1 MSELDPAIRERIDDL
16 LFDAVRDSTVPG
28 VSVAVVDAD
37 IDQEGATYATGVGSR
52 DLAENRPATPETLYG
67 VGSCT
72 KSFAGLA
79 ITQLVAD
86 SHLDYDDAV
95 TAYVDVE
102 VPEDV
107 TLHQLLTHSSGYPSL
122 AVSEALIR
130 RHCDIEEAG
139 VPLGDREDFYAHL
152 ANARDERAAPGERFM
167 YSNSGYYL
175 LDHVVEAVDGR
186 SFAAYVTD
194 EFLGP
199 LDMERATF
207 DVEAVREDED
217 SLTPYLVEED
227 TPEES
232 RLPDRNLGAA
242 PGGLYAPVTELANYL
257 RANLNGGYFDGTRL
271 VSEDGLARAH
281 RGHVETPS
289 GPYGYGWRRSNVL
302 GHEILGH
309 GGSIA
314 VSTAFLGF
322 VPAANVGV
330 AVGANAAGDVPT
342 PSLGKAI
349 LAALVGE
356 DPYETS
362 FFARRERYDRYV
374 GEYESYRGIRRAT
387 VERKSQF
394 LELEFQDGR
403 GGSVTLVPDDS
414 DAADG
419 TFWTLTA
426 GGNREPVEFVETEEG
441 MDVFY
446 ERWRLHSTE

>member
-1 MSELDPAIRERIDDL
+1 MPTLDPAVRDRIDDL
-16 LFDAVRDSTVPG
+16 LFDAVRDSAVPG
-28 VSVAVVDAD
+28 VSVAVLDAG
-37 IDQEGATYATGVGSR
+37 IDQTGATYATAVGSR
-52 DLAENRPATPETLYG
+52 DLAENRPATPQTLYG

-79 ITQLVAD
+79 ITQLVEDGDLDFED
-86 SHLDYDDAV
+86 SVAE
-95 TAYVDVE
+95 YVDGE

-130 RHCDIEEAG
+130 RHCDIEESG

-152 ANARDERAAPGERFM
+152 GNARDERAEPGERFM

-186 SFAAYVTD
+186 SFAAYATD

-199 LDMERATF
+199 LDMDRATF
-207 DVEAVREDED
+207 DIETVRDDED
-217 SLTPYLVEED
+217 SLTPYLVEEE

-232 RLPDRNLGAA
+232 SLPDRDLGAA

-257 RANLNGGYFDGTRL
+257 RANLAGGEFEGTTL

-281 RGHVETPS
+281 RGHVETPA
-289 GPYGYGWRRSNVL
+289 GPYGYGWRRSDVL
-302 GHEILGH
+302 GHEVVGH

-322 VPAANVGV
+322 VPESNVGV
-330 AVGANAAGDVPT
+330 AVGANAAGDVPMS
-342 PSLGKAI
+342 SLGKAV

-362 FFARRERYDRYV
+362 FFARRERYDSYV
-374 GEYESYRGIRRAT
+374 GEYESYRGVRRAT
-387 VERKSQF
+387 VERDGRF
-394 LELEFQDGR
+394 LELEFQDGL
-403 GGSVTLVPDDS
+403 GGNVTLVPDDP

-419 TFWTLTA
+419 AFWTLTA
-426 GGNREPVEFVETEEG
+426 GGNREPVEFVETEDG
-441 MDVFY
+441 VDLFY
-446 ERWRLHSTE
+446 ERWRLHST

>member
-1 MSELDPAIRERIDDL
+1 MPGLDPDVRTRIDDL
-16 LFDAVRDSTVPG
+16 LFDAVRDSAVPG

-37 IDQEGATYATGVGSR
+37 VDQEGATYATGVGSR

-79 ITQLVAD
+79 ITQLVEAGDLDFED
-86 SHLDYDDAV
+86 SV
-95 TAYVDVE
+95 TKYVDVD
-102 VPEDV
+102 VPDDV

-130 RHCDIEEAG
+130 RHCDIEESG

-152 ANARDERAAPGERFM
+152 ANAGEERAEAGERFM

-186 SFAAYVTD
+186 SFAEYATD
-194 EFLGP
+194 EFLDP
-199 LDMERATF
+199 LGMERATF
-207 DVEAVREDED
+207 DVESVEADED
-217 SLTPYLVEED
+217 SLTPYLVEDD

-232 RLPDRNLGAA
+232 TLPDRDLGAA

-257 RANLNGGYFDGTRL
+257 RANLAGGAFDGTRL

-289 GPYGYGWRRSNVL
+289 GPYGYGWRRSDVL
-302 GHEILGH
+302 GHEVVGH

-322 VPAANVGV
+322 VPESNVGV

-342 PSLGKAI
+342 SSLGKAI

-356 DPYETS
+356 DPYETP

-374 GEYESYRGIRRAT
+374 GEYESYRGVRRAT
-387 VERKSQF
+387 VERDGRF
-394 LELEFQDGR
+394 LDLEFQDGL

-414 DAADG
+414 AVADG
-419 TFWTLTA
+419 AFWTLTA
-426 GGNREPVEFVETEEG
+426 GGDREPVEFVETEDG
-441 MDVFY
+441 MDLFY
-446 ERWRLHSTE
+446 ERWRLHST